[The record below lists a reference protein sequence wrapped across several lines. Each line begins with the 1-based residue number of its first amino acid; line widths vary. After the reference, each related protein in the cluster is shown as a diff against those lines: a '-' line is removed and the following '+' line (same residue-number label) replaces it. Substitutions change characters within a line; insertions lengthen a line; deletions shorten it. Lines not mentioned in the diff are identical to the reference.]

1 MVTPL
6 PSVTSAP
13 SPNTN
18 KCFFLGGQRLGLL
31 CICFD
36 CYVVLQIST
45 DCSFVIPFITE
56 GSLVVRLT
64 AVEDI
69 VPVKGQGQGI
79 SILSCLVMY
88 AKDQLIGFCVFV
100 PRVSLGE
107 GICE

>member
-1 MVTPL
+1 ML
-6 PSVTSAP
+6 
-13 SPNTN
+13 
-18 KCFFLGGQRLGLL
+18 FLGGQRLGLL

-56 GSLVVRLT
+56 GSLGVRLT

-107 GICE
+107 GICK